1 MQDKMAKGTYG
12 SVPPN
17 EAVPL
22 LNSFDFLFSQ
32 PFESE
37 NTHTPTS
44 QVVSRI
50 EDDRPIFVDNATE
63 RAITYGQIRTDALA
77 FASGLLSLGLSP
89 SDVRKLPPTPTCPEG
104 AEVAPIV
111 LIQLPNGLAI
121 TPILLG
127 TFAAG
132 LTATMV
138 SPSLTSDEISWIVQN
153 ARPRVIITAKSCLGN
168 MRAALAKQADQ
179 TYFSSVPL
187 FTVDG
192 GASDLYPNH
201 NTTTT
206 TTTTTSPTDWT
217 SLLTTPHPPPHPTP
231 FPPSSAAVRTAV
243 ILWSSGT
250 SGRSKGV
257 LLSHHAVNFSNA
269 STWHDA
275 DNYQSIRQ
283 TWLGY
288 VPFYHVFGLMN
299 IMLLALTAGATVY
312 TMSAFN
318 LDVMLASIPKR
329 RVTYLHMAPPI
340 AVMLAKA
347 PSVAPYAKRDKH
359 TGDNAFRTVVGAVTG
374 GAPLGHEVVV
384 QVYERCGF
392 RIRLGY
398 GLSETSCTT
407 LQRGFSKEI
416 MATHAG
422 DTGRPHF
429 GVELMIAADPSSTEA
444 APLGHEGE
452 VLVRGP
458 PIMLAYLPV
467 GFFTAAPGAEL
478 DMSTTSEALTA
489 DGWFRTGDVGAL
501 AADGSLRITD
511 RLKELIK
518 VRAFQVA
525 PAELEAFLCSSAKV
539 ADAGVVGVYDND
551 EATEWPRAYVVAAGG
566 KGQSEEV
573 LRALAEELK
582 ALIEKSL
589 TRYKWLKGGVV
600 FVDQIPKSPSG
611 KILRRVLKQGK
622 VGGFGVELYPKRR
635 VAAKL

>member
-1 MQDKMAKGTYG
+1 MAKGSYG
-12 SVPPN
+12 SAAPKD
-17 EAVPL
+17 AVPL

-32 PFESE
+32 PFQSE
-37 NTHTPTS
+37 NTFTPPS
-44 QVVSRI
+44 QVVPRI
-50 EDDRPIFVDNATE
+50 KDDRPIFVDNATD
-63 RAITYGQIRTDALA
+63 RALTYGQIRTDALA
-77 FASGLLSLGLSP
+77 LASGLLSLGLDP
-89 SDVRKLPPTPTCPEG
+89 SDVRKLPPTATCPQG

-153 ARPRVIITAKSCLGN
+153 ARPRAIITAKACLGN

-179 TYFSSVPL
+179 AYFGSVPL
-187 FTVDG
+187 FTVDAG
-192 GASDLYPNH
+192 LYPSH
-201 NTTTT
+201 NPSTTTPPT
-206 TTTTTSPTDWT
+206 TDWT
-217 SLLTTPHPPPHPTP
+217 ALLTTAHPPPHPTP

-312 TMSAFN
+312 TMAVFN
-318 LDVMLASIPKR
+318 LDAMLASIPKR
-329 RVTYLHMAPPI
+329 GVTYLHMAPPI

-347 PSVAPYAKRDKH
+347 PSVAPYAARDPS
-359 TGDNAFRTVVGAVTG
+359 TGHNAFRTVVGAVTG

-407 LQRGFSKEI
+407 LQRGFSRES
-416 MATHAG
+416 MARHAG
-422 DTGRPHF
+422 DTGTPHF
-429 GVELMIAADPSSTEA
+429 GVELMIADPSGASTQPVPA
-444 APLGHEGE
+444 GQEGE

-467 GFFTAAPGAEL
+467 GFFTAVVPGGPEL

-501 AADGSLRITD
+501 SADGSLRITD

-539 ADAGVVGVYDND
+539 ADAGVVGVYDDD

-573 LRALAEELK
+573 LTGLAQELK
-582 ALIEKSL
+582 GLIEKSL

-611 KILRRVLKQGK
+611 KILRRVLKQGNA
-622 VGGFGVELYPKRR
+622 GGFGVELYPKRR